1 MSARFVH
8 PACALAALFA
18 TCACASHPP
27 SYSGTVQTESVAIGS
42 QTGGRVVQTYVS
54 AGTPVRRGSVVI
66 RLDASGLQAQY
77 DQAQAQEYEAQA
89 HLAELLHG
97 NVATEVQRARAQA
110 AQAAAQYQQTVA
122 QTAPQTSAQAAAIRD
137 AAAALRLARRNFIRM
152 RSLAATGDVS
162 RQTLD
167 EARMQYQQSA
177 ARVAQARS
185 NYAALVK
192 AQLPG
197 QRASARANA
206 MAQTAGYETMRNGPR
221 PELIAQARAQ
231 LLAAQAAREHA
242 SVQLREA
249 VIVSPVAGVVSSF
262 NLHPG
267 DLLVPN
273 QQAAL
278 IDTFALP
285 YTYIYAS
292 QRDLGG
298 LANGTH
304 LRVVSD
310 ADSRTY
316 DGVVETH
323 DRTAQFT
330 PQNTETADQRAELV
344 YGVKVRIHDPQHRL
358 LAGTTVTVD
367 AP

>member
-1 MSARFVH
+1 MTARSVSH
-8 PACALAALFA
+8 ACSLIALSV
-18 TCACASHPP
+18 TCACASHAA
-27 SYSGTVQTESVAIGS
+27 SYSGTVQTESVAVGS
-42 QTGGRVVQTYVS
+42 QTGGRIVQTYVS
-54 AGTPVRRGSVVI
+54 AGSPVRRGYNIV
-66 RLDASGLQAQY
+66 RLDPSGPQAQY
-77 DQAQAQEYEAQA
+77 DQAKAQESEAKAQ
-89 HLAELLHG
+89 LAALLHG
-97 NVATEVQRARAQA
+97 NVATDVERARAQA

-152 RSLAATGDVS
+152 RSLASTGDVS

-177 ARVAQARS
+177 ARLSQARS
-185 NYAALVK
+185 NYAALVN

-197 QRASARANA
+197 QQASARENA
-206 MAQTAGYETMRNGPR
+206 IAQAAGYQTMRNGPR
-221 PELIAQARAQ
+221 PEDIAQARAQ
-231 LLAAQAAREHA
+231 LSAAQAAREHA
-242 SVQLREA
+242 AVQLREA
-249 VIVSPVAGVVSSF
+249 VITSPVDGVVSSF

-267 DLLVPN
+267 DLLSPN
-273 QQAAL
+273 QQAAI
-278 IDTFALP
+278 IDTFAQP

-292 QRDLGG
+292 QRDLGR
-298 LANGTH
+298 LPNGTH

-310 ADSRTY
+310 ADSQTY

-344 YGVKVRIHDPQHRL
+344 YGVKVRIPDPRHRL